1 MDWSKENKP
10 RLTSR
15 RERNHLF
22 KYRLHRTRTSC
33 IGSQLSSRPYRSNG
47 DEVFL
52 VPRVIFNNGSRETG
66 FGQENSH
73 ILHCHFR
80 FKLIFQS
87 RVVLGCCETCAE
99 TSLKSS
105 LAIIRVVWRDVPA
118 VDEVEFRRNF
128 RLSRAAGHFPPLQRA
143 SLGREGLEYN

>member
-1 MDWSKENKP
+1 MLKTEPGWIDREKISRGLHQDAKG
-10 RLTSR
+10 TIYSSTAYIR
-15 RERNHLF
+15 REPLVF
-22 KYRLHRTRTSC
+22 S
-33 IGSQLSSRPYRSNG
+33 SQLSSRPYRSNG
-47 DEVFL
+47 DVVFL

-105 LAIIRVVWRDVPA
+105 LAIIRVV
-118 VDEVEFRRNF
+118 
-128 RLSRAAGHFPPLQRA
+128 
-143 SLGREGLEYN
+143 